1 MSTNSPTAPNP
12 KPRKTKSR
20 APALT
25 WTTEITHTRH
35 RWWWYLVIVWIGWT
49 LSLLLLTSGNWSA
62 ALVVAVA
69 TIGLLVIN
77 TGKPRAWTVTIRDGI
92 VAIERVG
99 DRQWRYELPL
109 DRYRGFTVV
118 EMPKGKR
125 DEPQKAIALLPR
137 PRLGR
142 AQLIVLPHD
151 THEADMIIQQFTDL
165 TPYET
170 AESFRRV
177 DRLLN
182 RATRWLGLS

>member
-1 MSTNSPTAPNP
+1 MTTKSPTVPKP
-12 KPRKTKSR
+12 KPRRTKSR
-20 APALT
+20 APALN
-25 WTTEITHTRH
+25 WITEIAHTSH
-35 RWWWYLVIVWIGWT
+35 RWWWYLVIGWIGWT
-49 LSLLLLTSGNWSA
+49 LSLLLLASSNWSA

-77 TGKPRAWTVTIRDGI
+77 TGKPRTWKVTIREGI
-92 VAIERVG
+92 IAIERVG
-99 DRQWRYELPL
+99 ERQRHYEIPL

-118 EMPKGKR
+118 DMPKGKR

-137 PRLGR
+137 RRIGR

-151 THEADMIIQQFTDL
+151 THEADMIVQLLTDQ

-177 DRLLN
+177 DRLLD